1 MDEVKKLLEDQGK
14 TFESFKEANDK
25 RIKAIEEKGFAPADI
40 VETVSKINADLS
52 QLGKDYD
59 EIVKRANRP
68 ETGSEE
74 NTKEYRDAMNLFLR
88 SDDPAG
94 LLGIH
99 KKAMNSTSDPDGGF
113 LEIPELDRVIER
125 VVPTISAIGR
135 LAANVTLGNTN
146 KWEKMMKTSG
156 MAMRRVAEGA
166 TGGESDTP
174 KYSKVSIEVFPAEVE
189 PWVYQ
194 ETLDDAYVDLAMDL
208 ADEAA
213 IGFAEG
219 AGSEFAIGDGVGKSK
234 GITAY
239 TAVANSNYS
248 WGSVGYIASGSAG
261 AFTTSAPADKIVQLQ
276 HSLKQQYRPGAVF
289 LMSDATLA
297 TIRQMKDG
305 SGNYYLWQP
314 DPTTGFGG
322 RLLGSPVE
330 IDDNMPTIAA
340 NSLSIAYG
348 NINRAYRVVNRAGVK
363 LMRDPYTAKGQVKF
377 NFRKRFGGGIYNFE
391 ALKLMKFASS

>member
-1 MDEVKKLLEDQGK
+1 
-14 TFESFKEANDK
+14 
-25 RIKAIEEKGFAPADI
+25 
-40 VETVSKINADLS
+40 
-52 QLGKDYD
+52 
-59 EIVKRANRP
+59 
-68 ETGSEE
+68 
-74 NTKEYRDAMNLFLR
+74 
-88 SDDPAG
+88 
-94 LLGIH
+94 
-99 KKAMNSTSDPDGGF
+99 
-113 LEIPELDRVIER
+113 
-125 VVPTISAIGR
+125 
-135 LAANVTLGNTN
+135 
-146 KWEKMMKTSG
+146 MMKTSG

-363 LMRDPYTAKGQVKF
+363 LIRDPYTAKGQVKF